1 MMFKD
6 DKYFLFYS
14 SSWVTMTSYKVG
26 VAVADSVLG
35 EFVKSDEP
43 VIQTRGAGV
52 SQDQCG
58 WLCTLGWG
66 SDTGS
71 GSEGDQVMFEG
82 PGHGSVVEDGAGDWW
97 LVYAV
102 WRAGLVNTWP
112 PGRLMMLDRITWSG
126 ASLIMSTVNRSN
138 VFYYR
143 REDGANT
150 WPYIGYPSQTS
161 QDSPFINESASITK
175 H

>member
-1 MMFKD
+1 MRFYRLSENLIVEGPWMMFKD

-26 VAVADSVLG
+26 VAVADSVQG

-43 VIQTRGAGV
+43 VIQTRED
-52 SQDQCG
+52 SREQCG
-58 WLCTLGWG
+58 WLCTIWG
-66 SDTGS
+66 SDS
-71 GSEGDQVMFEG
+71 GSGDQVMFEG

-126 ASLIMSTVNRSN
+126 ASLIMSHRSN
-138 VFYYR
+138 EFY
-143 REDGANT
+143 
-150 WPYIGYPSQTS
+150 
-161 QDSPFINESASITK
+161 
-175 H
+175 